1 MRSQGCGGHSEKS
14 EKFGKNRK
22 NSEKIGPIGPGAKS
36 RKPMGNPW
44 ESEKVGM
51 NRNQS
56 SCRRVNSTADLTG
69 FRATLQAKKFGKIRK
84 KSDKIGKIEKN
95 RYRGKKQGSQAKS
108 NIAEKSE
115 KIGLNRNKSAGF
127 SAA

>member
-84 KSDKIGKIEKN
+84 KSEKIGKNRKKSVPGQKAGKPGEVEHGGKN
-95 RYRGKKQGSQAKS
+95 RKKSD
-108 NIAEKSE
+108 
-115 KIGLNRNKSAGF
+115 
-127 SAA
+127 